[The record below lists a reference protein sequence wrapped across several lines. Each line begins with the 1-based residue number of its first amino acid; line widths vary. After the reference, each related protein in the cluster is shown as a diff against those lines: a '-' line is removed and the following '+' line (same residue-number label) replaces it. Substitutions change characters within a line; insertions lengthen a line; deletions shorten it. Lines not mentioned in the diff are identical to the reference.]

1 MNLPELPEV
10 QTIVEDLK
18 SKVSGARILDMKTL
32 TRSIWRYKYPRKRD
46 IIGATVS
53 NVARRGKFILV
64 YLSNG
69 NTLIVHLGM
78 TGRLTVTPSGSRPEK
93 HTHVVLKLAGFDL
106 HYNDIRRFGFMDL
119 VGGDNL
125 ARIPYLNKLGPDPFD
140 TERDEFISIIKSKK
154 RMIKPLLLDQNV
166 ISGLGNIYSDEV
178 LFEAR
183 IHPRTISSK
192 IGRKRLA
199 NLHAASLEIL
209 RNAIK
214 ARGSSISNYVD
225 GSGVKGLYQ
234 NSHRIYGRGGQPCDR
249 CGAKI
254 KREIIGSRSAHF
266 CPRCQR

>member
-1 MNLPELPEV
+1 MPELPEV
-10 QTIVEDLK
+10 QTIVDDLNGIIR
-18 SKVSGARILDMKTL
+18 GARIIDMRTI
-32 TRSIWRYKYPRKRD
+32 TGSIWRYKYPRRRN

-53 NVARRGKFILV
+53 NVARRAKFILV

-69 NTLIVHLGM
+69 KVLIVHLGM
-78 TGRLTVTPSGSRPEK
+78 TGRLTVAPSGSRPEK
-93 HTHVVLKLAGFDL
+93 HTHVVLKFAGFDL
-106 HYNDIRRFGFMDL
+106 HYNDVRRFGFMDL
-119 VGGDNL
+119 VGAGNL
-125 ARIPYLNKLGPDPFD
+125 AKIPYLNKLGPDPFD
-140 TERDEFISIIKSKK
+140 MERDEFISIIKSKK

-166 ISGLGNIYSDEV
+166 VSGLGNIYSDEV

-183 IHPRTISSK
+183 IHPKTISSK

-214 ARGSSISNYVD
+214 ARGSSISDYVD
-225 GSGVKGLYQ
+225 GSGNRGAFQ
-234 NSHRIYGRGGQPCDR
+234 NSHRVYGREGQPCEK

-254 KREIIGSRSAHF
+254 KREIIGGRSAHF

>member
-1 MNLPELPEV
+1 MPELPEV
-10 QTIVEDLK
+10 QTVVDDLK
-18 SKVSGARILDMKTL
+18 EKISGAGILDMKTI

-69 NTLIVHLGM
+69 YVIIVHLGM
-78 TGRLTVTPSGSRPEK
+78 TGRLTVTPSGSKIEK
-93 HTHVVLKLAGFDL
+93 HTHVVLKFAGFDL

-119 VGGDNL
+119 VGADNL
-125 ARIPYLNKLGPDPFD
+125 AKIPYLHKLGPDPFD
-140 TERDEFISIIKSKK
+140 IEGDEFISIIKSKN

-192 IGRKRLA
+192 MGRKRLA
-199 NLHAASLEIL
+199 NLHAASLAVL
-209 RNAIK
+209 RDAIK

-234 NSHRIYGRGGQPCDR
+234 NSHRVYGREGEPCEK
-249 CGAKI
+249 CGARI